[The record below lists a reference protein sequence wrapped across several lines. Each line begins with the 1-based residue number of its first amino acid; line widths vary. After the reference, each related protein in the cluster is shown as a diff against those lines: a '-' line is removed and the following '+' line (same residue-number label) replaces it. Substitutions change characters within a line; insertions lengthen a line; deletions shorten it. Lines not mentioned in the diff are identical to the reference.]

1 MVRLEEGYLD
11 TEFSG
16 ECGETAIDVIEREGS
31 IDIRLT
37 LSKEI
42 QVWSMYYQ
50 YLHEYPIQNK
60 KLPEAV
66 SDTRAD
72 RKNSTVRTL

>member
-1 MVRLEEGYLD
+1 
-11 TEFSG
+11 
-16 ECGETAIDVIEREGS
+16 
-31 IDIRLT
+31 
-37 LSKEI
+37 
-42 QVWSMYYQ
+42 MYYQ